1 MLIPCPF
8 CGPREHGEFAYGG
21 DATVRRP
28 RQAQPVWGPDWQA
41 YVYARANPRGPHQ
54 EYWHHVA
61 GCRQWLV
68 VRRDTLTH
76 EVLDSALAEACA
88 DPTDQ

>member
-8 CGPREHGEFAYGG
+8 CGPREHSEFAYGG

-28 RQAQPVWGPDWQA
+28 REAEPVWGPAWQA
-41 YVYARANPRGPHQ
+41 YVYERANPRGPHL
-54 EYWHHVA
+54 EYWQHVQ

-68 VRRDTLTH
+68 VSRDTLTH
-76 EVLDSALAEACA
+76 EVLSSELAETRAGQA
-88 DPTDQ
+88 TG

>member
-8 CGPREHGEFAYGG
+8 CGPREHAELAYGG

-28 RQAQPVWGPDWQA
+28 RQDEPAWGPEWQA
-41 YVYARANPRGPHQ
+41 YVYERANPCGQQR
-54 EYWHHVA
+54 EYWQHSA

-68 VRRDTLTH
+68 VTRDTQSH
-76 EVLDSALAEACA
+76 EVLDSIAAERATA
-88 DPTDQ
+88 D

>member
-8 CGPREHGEFAYGG
+8 CGPREHAEFAYGG

-28 RQAQPVWGPDWQA
+28 QQSEPAWGPEWQD
-41 YVYARANPRGPHQ
+41 YVYRRANPRGRHR
-54 EYWHHVA
+54 EYWQHVA

-68 VRRDTLTH
+68 VTRDTLSH
-76 EVLDSALAEACA
+76 EIFECVLAERAA
-88 DPTDQ
+88 D

>member
-28 RQAQPVWGPDWQA
+28 QPAEPAWGPAWQA
-41 YVYARANPRGPHQ
+41 YIYERANPRGRHQ
-54 EYWHHVA
+54 EYWQHA
-61 GCRQWLV
+61 LGCRQWLV
-68 VRRDTLTH
+68 VTRDTATH
-76 EVLDSALAEACA
+76 EVLDSGLADARAERAGE
-88 DPTDQ
+88 

>member
-8 CGPREHGEFAYGG
+8 CGPREHAEFTYGG

-28 RQAQPVWGPDWQA
+28 RQEQPAWDPDWQA
-41 YVYARANPRGPHQ
+41 YVYERANPCGRHREFWQ
-54 EYWHHVA
+54 HVG

-68 VRRDTLTH
+68 VTRDTLTH
-76 EVLDSALAEACA
+76 EITDAALAGEVER
-88 DPTDQ
+88 

>member
-8 CGPREHGEFAYGG
+8 CGQREHSEFAYGG

-28 RQAQPVWGPDWQA
+28 RQSEPAWGPEWQA
-41 YVYARANPRGPHQ
+41 YVYERANPRGPQ
-54 EYWHHVA
+54 REYWQHAA

-68 VRRDTLTH
+68 VTRDTLSH
-76 EVLDSALAEACA
+76 EVLGSVLAERATA
-88 DPTDQ
+88 D

>member
-8 CGPREHGEFAYGG
+8 CGPCEHSEFAYGG

-28 RQAQPVWGPDWQA
+28 RQAAPAWGPDWQA
-41 YVYARANPRGPHQ
+41 YVYQRPNPRGPHQ
-54 EYWHHVA
+54 EYWQHVA

-68 VRRDTLTH
+68 VSRDTLSH
-76 EVLDSALAEACA
+76 EVLDSVLADSAG
-88 DPTDQ
+88 DQTGR

>member
-8 CGPREHGEFAYGG
+8 CGLREHSEFAYGG

-28 RQAQPVWGPDWQA
+28 RQAEPAWGPDWQT
-41 YVYARANPRGPHQ
+41 YVYQRTNPRGPHQ
-54 EYWHHVA
+54 EYWQHVA

-68 VRRDTLTH
+68 VSRDTLTH
-76 EVLDSALAEACA
+76 QVLDSVLA
-88 DPTDQ
+88 DRHGGQTSR